1 MRRNEFTLIE
11 LLVVIAIIA
20 ILAGMLLPA
29 LGSVKERGITIQCLS
44 NIRQCEMAHI
54 GYSNDNS
61 SFFVIRK
68 NSSYFWDAAL
78 RQEGYIGNKEAE
90 LCPGMKRVSNSDA
103 YGVPKSMMYRG
114 ADWDKAEG
122 KLAIANAYNQSIWAF
137 IKGGAV
143 KRPAGLL
150 LLCDSAY
157 KSGTTITQIQ
167 SVLIQSGVQ
176 PEMAHARHRNT
187 INAGFMDGHCENMKP
202 LEFLQQFDEAIY
214 FETGFTQKRVCYSQ
228 AFASYELPQTH

>member
-90 LCPGMKRVSNSDA
+90 LCPSMKRVSTSDA
-103 YGVPKSMMYRG
+103 YGMPNAIYYKG
-114 ADWDKAEG
+114 PDWDKTDG
-122 KLAIANAYNQSIWAF
+122 RICISNTYNMTNWAF
-137 IKGGAV
+137 VKGGAV
-143 KRPAGLL
+143 KRPAGLI

-157 KSGTTITQIQ
+157 KSGATVQQIQ
-167 SVLIQSGVQ
+167 RIYIQASVQ
-176 PEMAHARHRNT
+176 PEMAHARHQGGVNT
-187 INAGFMDGHCENMKP
+187 GFADGHVENLKA
-202 LEFLQQFDEAIY
+202 LEFLAQADESIY
-214 FETGFTQKRVCYSQ
+214 FETGASTKRNCYSQ
-228 AFASYELPQTH
+228 QYGSYELPQTH